1 MSIADEPV
9 QYRVEFKSSW
19 GGNWT
24 TVPYLTPLM
33 FERADGTRIGQA
45 RFFYQWGAIKR
56 EDQTQYQTFAPI
68 DLLNGYVRIWSQYGN
83 QQERLRW
90 LGIIVDEQATHLS
103 LPTLTDMSI
112 GDQQLTAF
120 EMTYLLDRIIID
132 KAYVRYPSDGLAEPI
147 AVDSTP
153 TFNRADR
160 VGAQLLGNRSAQTY
174 NGSYYFDLDTT
185 NDISDLWEGETVLT
199 YLLSNISL
207 GEFANNI
214 YRSGEVSYLSTIYR
228 HWNLGGRSML
238 AAINEIIS
246 RDLGF
251 CWCLDFDSS
260 DRFYLKVR
268 GTSPAEIQVGVATIP
283 QNYEQ
288 VPLLVPSIHPDNHIL
303 GEVTI
308 RSTSARSYSEIEVRG
323 APVQVTAT
331 YQLGPGKD
339 LYPAWN
345 SAAET
350 AYRDPG
356 GADIEEN
363 DQIRSTD
370 RFDGVWTT
378 FTLPKNWLGNARNMN
393 STDSQDILPTVNPVD
408 GSITLGA
415 FAGNFWIGE
424 KEFERENPF
433 YVGVDY
439 YAGAGGIP
447 GWTSESALEY
457 QPMVAFYRDQ
467 TDGDAHAKTDRY
479 IHLDRIKESLPD
491 VTQSVGVRPLDKQPG
506 VDFSVTPR
514 HLLALSYWDGANS
527 DTRPEFKYG
536 DIYVTASMKFDER
549 IKIRRS
555 TGLPGTRLT
564 IDIPEAEVWVIAP
577 GTMVDVNNDG
587 YPVLYTGGS
596 LIRDDRSMMEGVLAG
611 ALAWHGTIRRAASI
625 PIYRVDDFVNM
636 LAMVTEVT
644 DNFYF
649 TLPINGVVTSIK
661 TDIVRG
667 TTLIETNWMQDDYS
681 PDFARFAPLSRS
693 HTPKR
698 VSRRNA

>member
-1 MSIADEPV
+1 MSIADEAV

-19 GGNWT
+19 NGNWT
-24 TVPYLTPLM
+24 TVPYLTPLH
-33 FERADGTRIGQA
+33 FERRDGSGIGQA
-45 RFFYQWGAIKR
+45 RFLYHWGQVKR
-56 EDQTQYQTFAPI
+56 EDQTQYQTYAPI
-68 DLLNGYVRIWSQYGN
+68 DLLNGYVRIWTTYAG
-83 QQERLRW
+83 QEKLRW
-90 LGIIVDEQATHLS
+90 LGIIIDEQATHLS
-103 LPTLTDMSI
+103 LPTLTDTSI
-112 GDQQLTAF
+112 GDQQFTAF

-132 KAYVRYPSDGLAEPI
+132 KAFVRYPSDGLAEPV

-153 TFNRADR
+153 SFNLADR
-160 VGAQLLGNRSAQTY
+160 FGGQLLGNRSAQTY
-174 NGSYYFDLDTT
+174 NNVYYFDLETT
-185 NDISDLWEGETVLT
+185 TDISDLWEGEAVLT
-199 YLLSNISL
+199 YLISNISL

-228 HWNLGGRSML
+228 QWNLGGKSML

-251 CWCLDFDSS
+251 CWCLDFDDS

-268 GTSPAEIQVGVATIP
+268 GMPKEEISIGIAAIP

-288 VPLLVPSIHPDNHIL
+288 VPLIVPSVHPFNHIL
-303 GEVTI
+303 GDLTVRI
-308 RSTSARSYSEIEVRG
+308 STARNYSEIEVRG

-331 YQLGPGKD
+331 YGLGPDKD

-345 SAAET
+345 TAAET
-350 AYRDPG
+350 AYKDPG

-370 RFDGVWTT
+370 RFEGVWTT
-378 FTLPKNWLGNARNMN
+378 FTLPKNWRGNARDMN
-393 STDSQDILPTVNPVD
+393 STFSQDILPTVNPVD
-408 GSITLGA
+408 GSVTLGA

-424 KEFERENPF
+424 KQFERENPF

-439 YAGAGGIP
+439 YAGSGGVP
-447 GWTSESALEY
+447 GWTEDSALEY
-457 QPMVAFYRDQ
+457 QPLVAFYRDQ
-467 TDGDAHAKTDRY
+467 TDGDLHQKTDRY

-514 HLLALSYWDGANS
+514 HLLALSYWDGDNS
-527 DTRPEFKYG
+527 DTKPEFKYG

-587 YPVLYTGGS
+587 YPVLYSGDS
-596 LIRDDRSMMEGVLAG
+596 QVRDDRPMMEGILAG
-611 ALAWHGTIRRAASI
+611 ALAWYGTVRRAVSI
-625 PIYRVDDFVNM
+625 PIYRVDNFVNM

-644 DNFYF
+644 DYYYF
-649 TLPINGVVTSIK
+649 TIPINSVVTAIK
-661 TDIVRG
+661 TDIVGG
-667 TTLIETNWMQDDYS
+667 TTTIETNWMQEDYS
-681 PDFARFAPLSRS
+681 PNFASFAPLSRS
-693 HTPKR
+693 GGRKR
-698 VSRRNA
+698 VLSRNAP